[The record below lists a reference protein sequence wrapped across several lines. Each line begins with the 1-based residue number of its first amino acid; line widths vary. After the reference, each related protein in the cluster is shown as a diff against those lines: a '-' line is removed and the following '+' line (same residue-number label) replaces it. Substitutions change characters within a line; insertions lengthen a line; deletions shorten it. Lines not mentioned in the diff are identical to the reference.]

1 MVFTPPILGAE
12 KEKRAGARGGGRKRQ
27 LLAFLEGSAEWMRP
41 GSLGISELE
50 KALLGGGY
58 PLPRLPQAWKQPLSR
73 VERQREPEG
82 ADPGQSVS
90 GTQPQRRGRG
100 VSAFK
105 GEERVRGSFT
115 RTKGKGKDACHF
127 SIFPE
132 PPRFTETAPEPQ
144 KMPR

>member
-1 MVFTPPILGAE
+1 MEAE
-12 KEKRAGARGGGRKRQ
+12 SAQ

-73 VERQREPEG
+73 VERQREPAG
-82 ADPGQSVS
+82 ADPGQTVS

-100 VSAFK
+100 FCFQGRREGQRVIYK
-105 GEERVRGSFT
+105 NKRERERRLPLQYLPRASTVYRNCTRATEDAQMRPARCLPGS
-115 RTKGKGKDACHF
+115 
-127 SIFPE
+127 
-132 PPRFTETAPEPQ
+132 PR
-144 KMPR
+144 